1 VVEEEKEEEEVDDKD
16 VNEFSEETGAAAPG
30 TSAAEL
36 DEAGVLVT
44 AGSADVSDDVDA
56 VDPTSP
62 QSYEIVPFSV
72 G

>member
-1 VVEEEKEEEEVDDKD
+1 VLEEEKEEELDDKD
-16 VNEFSEETGAAAPG
+16 VNEFSEETGGAAPG

-44 AGSADVSDDVDA
+44 AGSADVSDDVDDA

-62 QSYEIVPFSV
+62 QSYEVVPFSV